1 MATSTEVIKALRIC
15 DINVE
20 EVVIGTKKTNRTVP
34 ITYKSKPLV
43 FQTPFLEVKG
53 GLRKTA
59 FPNIYQFDTLFKGD
73 TKQKIHN
80 WYQFIENLETHVSN
94 QVVSNG
100 SSWFTQK
107 YVNIKSLIR
116 ELDPSKEVFFLKWPV
131 DLKINIFVDENKKPF
146 NPVDLKD
153 GDCVKLIVEI
163 SDLWI
168 SENNC
173 GLAVIVQK
181 ILVKQFFEKPQSEY
195 IFNDTDSESERELDD
210 DENNIISLLATEQ
223 KTRPLPKQ
231 QQNDAQQKQQNNT
244 HLVNKKTSQA
254 TASQQPIFN
263 HIVTQNLPNGGSV
276 RNDKINDTQ
285 FKREQKERM
294 QTQNKIANEA
304 KETVMTKN
312 SNQEQNLKKKQLPQ
326 MSKFIDKDN
335 ANPFRND
342 RRKQTSLNE
351 VLSDLSD
358 DGEFRFGNQNNI
370 QRLMDEYSPSS
381 NDDEINE
388 DEINDDDLEY
398 D

>member
-34 ITYKSKPLV
+34 ITYKTKPLV

-107 YVNIKSLIR
+107 DVNIKSLIR
-116 ELDPSKEVFFLKWPV
+116 ELDPSKEIFFLKWPV
-131 DLKINIFVDENKKPF
+131 DLKTNIFVDENKKPF

-181 ILVKQFFEKPQSEY
+181 ILVKQYFEKPQSEY
-195 IFNDTDSESERELDD
+195 IFNDTDTDSESERELDD

-231 QQNDAQQKQQNNT
+231 QNDSSQQQNNVVP
-244 HLVNKKTSQA
+244 VNKKPSPVT
-254 TASQQPIFN
+254 TSQQPIFN
-263 HIVTQNLPNGGSV
+263 QMMPQNMVINNNNI
-276 RNDKINDTQ
+276 RNEKINETP

-294 QTQNKIANEA
+294 KAQNKLANEA
-304 KETVMTKN
+304 KENVITKN
-312 SNQEQNLKKKQLPQ
+312 SNQEQNIKKKQTSQ
-326 MSKFIDKDN
+326 MSKFVDKGN
-335 ANPFRND
+335 ANPFRSGS
-342 RRKQTSLNE
+342 RKQTSLNE
-351 VLSDLSD
+351 VFSDLSD
-358 DGEFRFGNQNNI
+358 EDSFGFNNQNNL

-381 NDDEINE
+381 NEDEINE
-388 DEINDDDLEY
+388 DDLEY

>member
-20 EVVIGTKKTNRTVP
+20 EVVIGTKKTNKTVP

-59 FPNIYQFDTLFKGD
+59 FPNLYQFDTLFKGD

-80 WYQFIENLETHVSN
+80 WYRFIENLETHVSN
-94 QVVSNG
+94 HVVSNG

-107 YVNIKSLIR
+107 DVNIKSLIR
-116 ELDPSKEVFFLKWPV
+116 ELDPTKEIFFLKWPV
-131 DLKINIFVDENKKPF
+131 DLKTNIFVDENKKPF
-146 NPVDLKD
+146 NPAELKD

-163 SDLWI
+163 SDLWV

-181 ILVKQFFEKPQSEY
+181 ILVKQYLEKPQSEY
-195 IFNDTDSESERELDD
+195 IFNETDSESESERELDD

-231 QQNDAQQKQQNNT
+231 QQNNSAAI
-244 HLVNKKTSQA
+244 NKKPMQVA
-254 TASQQPIFN
+254 TSQQPIFN
-263 HIVTQNLPNGGSV
+263 QVMAQNLVNGGNNV
-276 RNDKINDTQ
+276 RNDKINETP

-312 SNQEQNLKKKQLPQ
+312 SIQEQNLKKKQVPQ

-335 ANPFRND
+335 ANPLRNGG
-342 RRKQTSLNE
+342 RKQTTLNE
-351 VLSDLSD
+351 VFSDLSD
-358 DGEFRFGNQNNI
+358 EGGFTFGNQNNL

-381 NDDEINE
+381 NEDEINE
-388 DEINDDDLEY
+388 DDLEY